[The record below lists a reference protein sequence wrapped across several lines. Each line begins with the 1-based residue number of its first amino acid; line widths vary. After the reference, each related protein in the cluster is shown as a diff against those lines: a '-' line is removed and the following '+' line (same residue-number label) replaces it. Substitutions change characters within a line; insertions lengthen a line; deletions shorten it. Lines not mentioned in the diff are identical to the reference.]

1 MPLAKASTKVRRA
14 KGARDGAI
22 TGESAYQDVPKNLE
36 STPANSRRRFSDSG
50 WAQEGRSICIG
61 VWSMEKFRREYLAYN
76 CTVHDFDNKPLDAG
90 GRRGADAGLPGNY
103 LCMVGVPRPAGTT
116 LRMV

>member
-1 MPLAKASTKVRRA
+1 MPMSTASTTVRRA
-14 KGARDGAI
+14 KGARAGAA
-22 TGESAYQDVPKNLE
+22 TGESAYQDVLKNLE
-36 STPANSRRRFSDSG
+36 STQANSWRRFSDSDS
-50 WAQEGRSICIG
+50 AQEGRSICIG

-90 GRRGADAGLPGNY
+90 GRRGADAGVPGNY